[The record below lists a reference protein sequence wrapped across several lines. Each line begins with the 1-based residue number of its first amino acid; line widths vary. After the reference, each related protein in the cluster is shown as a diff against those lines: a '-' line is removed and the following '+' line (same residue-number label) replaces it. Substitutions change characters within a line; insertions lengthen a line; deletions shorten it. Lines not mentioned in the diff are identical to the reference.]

1 MLISSPDTLMIY
13 HFACPGA
20 GQPWPMPQAYRAENI
35 SLVVDVD
42 GFTIHRPV
50 KTCNRVN
57 RAIARYTNHIKSK
70 V

>member
-1 MLISSPDTLMIY
+1 
-13 HFACPGA
+13 
-20 GQPWPMPQAYRAENI
+20 MPQAYRAENI

-70 V
+70 VVHLLHCVVIMTVAL